1 MLSFYPGPSKV
12 YPEVLGFIQEAFDEG
27 MVSINHRSPRF
38 EKLLKATLDSLH
50 EQWNIPTDYTIYFIS
65 SATEA
70 WEIVSQSLV
79 EKKSMHLYNGA
90 FGKKW
95 AHYARQIHPE
105 SISHEFDLQASLQDI
120 STGLDLSDTDTLCL
134 VQSETSNG
142 SGQQIKRSDYAI
154 EPSCLIAVDATS
166 SMGGILLPWL
176 EADVWLASVQKCMG
190 IPAGLGLLICSPKAL
205 ARAEK
210 LQKRA
215 HYNDI
220 LLMEE
225 NRKLF
230 QTHYTPNVLSIFVLH
245 KLTQFLPNLTQI
257 HAQTLEK
264 AKMLEDFWISQT
276 GFELKFLID
285 NPALRLPTVL
295 ALQGNPVDIQRIKS
309 KCFISQIELGNGYGT
324 WKENTVRIANFPSH
338 TPADLE
344 QLFNTLSHGL

>member
-12 YPEVLGFIQEAFDEG
+12 YPEVLGFIQEAFQEG

-50 EQWNIPTDYTIYFIS
+50 EKWNIPADYTIYFIS

-79 EKKSMHLYNGA
+79 EQKSMHLYNGA

-95 AHYARQIHPE
+95 AHYASQIHPE
-105 SISHEFDLQASLQDI
+105 SVSYAFDLQASLSDI
-120 STGLDLSDTDTLCL
+120 SKNIDFSGIDTLCL

-142 SGQQIKRSDYAI
+142 SGQVIQRSDYALD
-154 EPSCLIAVDATS
+154 PSSILAVDATS

-176 EADVWLASVQKCMG
+176 EADVWLASVQKCLG

-205 ARAEK
+205 ERAEK

-245 KLTQFLPNLTQI
+245 KLTQFLPNLTEI
-257 HAQTLEK
+257 HAQTMEK
-264 AKMLEDFWISQT
+264 STRLAEFWDTQK
-276 GFELKFLID
+276 GLDFLIK

-295 ALQGNPVDIQRIKS
+295 ALKGNPTDIQNIKNI
-309 KCFISQIELGNGYGT
+309 CLQNQIELGNGYGE
-324 WKENTVRIANFPSH
+324 WKENTVRIANVPSH
-338 TPADLE
+338 TSADFD
-344 QLFNTLSHGL
+344 QLFNTLRHGL

>member
-12 YPEVLGFIQEAFDEG
+12 YPEVLGFIQEAFQEG

-50 EQWNIPTDYTIYFIS
+50 EKWNIPADYTIYFIS

-79 EKKSMHLYNGA
+79 EQKSMHLYNGA
-90 FGKKW
+90 VGKKW
-95 AHYARQIHPE
+95 AHYASQSHPE
-105 SISHEFDLQASLQDI
+105 SVSHAFDLQASLSDI
-120 STGLDLSDTDTLCL
+120 SKNIDFSGVDTLCL

-142 SGQQIKRSDYAI
+142 SGQVIRRSDYALD
-154 EPSCLIAVDATS
+154 PSSILAVDATS

-176 EADVWLASVQKCMG
+176 EADVWLASVQKCLG

-205 ARAEK
+205 ERAEK

-245 KLTQFLPNLTQI
+245 KLTQFLPNLTEI
-257 HAQTLEK
+257 HAQTMEK
-264 AKMLEDFWISQT
+264 STRLAEFWDTQK
-276 GFELKFLID
+276 GLDFLIK

-295 ALQGNPVDIQRIKS
+295 ALKGNPTDIQNIKNI
-309 KCFISQIELGNGYGT
+309 CLQNQIELGNGYGE

-338 TPADLE
+338 TSADFD
-344 QLFNTLSHGL
+344 QLFNTLRHGL

>member
-12 YPEVLGFIQEAFDEG
+12 YPEVLGFIQEAFQEG

-50 EQWNIPTDYTIYFIS
+50 EKWNIPADYTIYFIS

-79 EKKSMHLYNGA
+79 EQKSMHLYNGA

-95 AHYARQIHPE
+95 AHYASQIHPE
-105 SISHEFDLQASLQDI
+105 SVSHAFDLQASLSDI
-120 STGLDLSDTDTLCL
+120 SKNIDFSGVDTLCL

-142 SGQQIKRSDYAI
+142 SGQVIQRSDYALD
-154 EPSCLIAVDATS
+154 PSSILAVDATS

-176 EADVWLASVQKCMG
+176 EADVWLASVQKCLG

-205 ARAEK
+205 ERAEK

-245 KLTQFLPNLTQI
+245 KLTQFLPNLTEI
-257 HAQTLEK
+257 HAQTMEK
-264 AKMLEDFWISQT
+264 STRLAEFWDTQK
-276 GFELKFLID
+276 GLDFLIK

-295 ALQGNPVDIQRIKS
+295 ALKGNTTDIQNIKNI
-309 KCFISQIELGNGYGT
+309 CLQNQIELGNGYGE

-338 TPADLE
+338 TSADFD
-344 QLFNTLSHGL
+344 QLFNTLRHGL

>member
-12 YPEVLGFIQEAFDEG
+12 YPEVLGFIQEAFQEG

-50 EQWNIPTDYTIYFIS
+50 EKWNIPADYTIYFIS

-79 EKKSMHLYNGA
+79 EQKSMHLYNGA

-95 AHYARQIHPE
+95 AHYASQIHPE
-105 SISHEFDLQASLQDI
+105 SVSHAFDLQASLSDI
-120 STGLDLSDTDTLCL
+120 SKNIDFSGIDTLCL

-142 SGQQIKRSDYAI
+142 SGQVIQRSDYALD
-154 EPSCLIAVDATS
+154 PSSILAVDATS
-166 SMGGILLPWL
+166 SMAGILLPWL
-176 EADVWLASVQKCMG
+176 EADVWLASVQKCLG

-205 ARAEK
+205 ERAEK

-245 KLTQFLPNLTQI
+245 KLTQFLPNLTEI
-257 HAQTLEK
+257 HVQTMEK
-264 AKMLEDFWISQT
+264 STRLAEFWDTQK
-276 GFELKFLID
+276 GLDFLIK

-295 ALQGNPVDIQRIKS
+295 ALKGNPTDIQIIKNI
-309 KCFISQIELGNGYGT
+309 CLQDQIELGNGYGE

-338 TPADLE
+338 TSADFD
-344 QLFNTLSHGL
+344 QLFNTLRHGL

>member
-12 YPEVLGFIQEAFDEG
+12 YPEVLGFIQEAFQEG

-50 EQWNIPTDYTIYFIS
+50 EKWNIPADYTIYFIS

-79 EKKSMHLYNGA
+79 EQKSMHLYNGA

-95 AHYARQIHPE
+95 AHYASQIHPE
-105 SISHEFDLQASLQDI
+105 SVSHAFDLQASLSDI
-120 STGLDLSDTDTLCL
+120 SKNIDFSGVDTLCL

-142 SGQQIKRSDYAI
+142 SGQLIQRSDYALD
-154 EPSCLIAVDATS
+154 PSSILAVDATS

-176 EADVWLASVQKCMG
+176 EADVWLASVQKCLG

-205 ARAEK
+205 ERAEK

-245 KLTQFLPNLTQI
+245 KLTQFLPNLTEI
-257 HAQTLEK
+257 HAQTMEK
-264 AKMLEDFWISQT
+264 STRLAEFWDTQK
-276 GFELKFLID
+276 GLDFLIK

-295 ALQGNPVDIQRIKS
+295 ALKGNPTDIQNIKNI
-309 KCFISQIELGNGYGT
+309 CLQNQIELGNGYGE

-338 TPADLE
+338 TSADFD
-344 QLFNTLSHGL
+344 QLFNTLRHGL

>member
-12 YPEVLGFIQEAFDEG
+12 YPEVLGFIQEAFQEG

-50 EQWNIPTDYTIYFIS
+50 EKWNIPADYTIYFIS

-79 EKKSMHLYNGA
+79 EEKSMHLYNGA

-95 AHYARQIHPE
+95 AHYASQIHPE
-105 SISHEFDLQASLQDI
+105 SVSYAFDLQASLSDI
-120 STGLDLSDTDTLCL
+120 SQNINFSGIDTLCL

-142 SGQQIKRSDYAI
+142 SGQVIQRSDYALD
-154 EPSCLIAVDATS
+154 PSSILAVDATS

-176 EADVWLASVQKCMG
+176 EADVWLASVQKCLG

-205 ARAEK
+205 ERAEK

-245 KLTQFLPNLTQI
+245 KLTQFLPNLTEI
-257 HAQTLEK
+257 HAQTMEK
-264 AKMLEDFWISQT
+264 STRLAEFWDTQK
-276 GFELKFLID
+276 GLDFLIK

-295 ALQGNPVDIQRIKS
+295 ALKGNPTDIQNIKNI
-309 KCFISQIELGNGYGT
+309 CLQNQIELGNGYGE

-338 TPADLE
+338 TSADFD
-344 QLFNTLSHGL
+344 QLFNTLRHGL

>member
-12 YPEVLGFIQEAFDEG
+12 YPEVLGFIQEAFQEG

-50 EQWNIPTDYTIYFIS
+50 EKWNIPADYTIYFIS

-79 EKKSMHLYNGA
+79 EQKSMHLYNGA

-95 AHYARQIHPE
+95 AHYASQIHPK
-105 SISHEFDLQASLQDI
+105 SVSHAFDLQASLSDI
-120 STGLDLSDTDTLCL
+120 SKNIDFSGVDTLCL

-142 SGQQIKRSDYAI
+142 SGQIIQRSDYALD
-154 EPSCLIAVDATS
+154 PSSILAVDATS
-166 SMGGILLPWL
+166 SMAGILLPWL
-176 EADVWLASVQKCMG
+176 EADVWLASVQKCLG

-205 ARAEK
+205 ERAEK

-245 KLTQFLPNLTQI
+245 KLTQFLPNLTEI
-257 HAQTLEK
+257 HVQTMEK
-264 AKMLEDFWISQT
+264 STRLAEFWDTQK
-276 GFELKFLID
+276 GLDFLIK

-295 ALQGNPVDIQRIKS
+295 ALKGNPTDIQIIKNI
-309 KCFISQIELGNGYGT
+309 CLQDQIELGNGYGE

-338 TPADLE
+338 TSADFD
-344 QLFNTLSHGL
+344 QLFNTLRHGL

>member
-12 YPEVLGFIQEAFDEG
+12 YPEVLGFIQEAFEEG

-38 EKLLKATLDSLH
+38 ELLLKSTLESLH
-50 EQWNIPTDYTIYFIS
+50 EKWNIPSDYTIYFIS

-79 EKKSMHLYNGA
+79 ERKSMHLYNGA

-95 AHYARQIHPE
+95 AHYASQIHPE
-105 SISHEFDLQASLQDI
+105 SVSHAFDLQGSLSDI
-120 STGLDLSDTDTLCL
+120 SGHIDFSGIDTLCL

-142 SGQQIKRSDYAI
+142 TGQLIQRSDYPI
-154 EPSCLIAVDATS
+154 DSSSIIAVDATS
-166 SMGGILLPWL
+166 SMGGIMLPWL

-245 KLTQFLPNLTQI
+245 KLTQFLPNLTEI
-257 HAQTLEK
+257 HVQTVEK
-264 AKMLEDFWISQT
+264 AKKLEDFWQNQEN
-276 GFELKFLID
+276 FELDFLIHK
-285 NPALRLPTVL
+285 PELRLPTVL
-295 ALQGNPVDIQRIKS
+295 ALKGNPRDIQKIKHI
-309 KCFISQIELGNGYGT
+309 CLQNQIELGNGYGI

-338 TPADLE
+338 TVADFD
-344 QLFNTLSHGL
+344 QLLNTLRHGL

>member
-12 YPEVLGFIQEAFDEG
+12 YPEVLGFIQEAFEEG

-50 EQWNIPTDYTIYFIS
+50 EKWNIPSDYTIYFIS

-79 EKKSMHLYNGA
+79 EQKSMHLYNGA

-95 AHYARQIHPE
+95 AHYASQIHPE
-105 SISHEFDLQASLQDI
+105 SVSHAFDLQASLSDI
-120 STGLDLSDTDTLCL
+120 SKNIDFSGVDTLCL

-142 SGQQIKRSDYAI
+142 SGQVIHRSDYDLDSSGI
-154 EPSCLIAVDATS
+154 IAVDATS

-176 EADVWLASVQKCMG
+176 EADVWLASVQKCLG

-205 ARAEK
+205 ARAER
-210 LQKRA
+210 LQKRG

-245 KLTQFLPNLTQI
+245 KLTQFLPNLTEI
-257 HAQTLEK
+257 HAQTMEK
-264 AKMLEDFWISQT
+264 ATRLSEFWDTQK
-276 GFELKFLID
+276 GLDFLIE

-295 ALQGNPVDIQRIKS
+295 ALKGKPTDIQNIKNI
-309 KCFISQIELGNGYGT
+309 CLQNQIELGNGYGE

-338 TPADLE
+338 TSADFD
-344 QLFNTLSHGL
+344 QLFNTLRHGI

>member
-12 YPEVLGFIQEAFDEG
+12 YPEVLGFIQEAFQEG

-50 EQWNIPTDYTIYFIS
+50 EKWNIPADYTIYFIS

-79 EKKSMHLYNGA
+79 EEKSMHLYNGA

-95 AHYARQIHPE
+95 AHYASQIHPE
-105 SISHEFDLQASLQDI
+105 SVSYAFDLQASLSDI
-120 STGLDLSDTDTLCL
+120 SKNIDFSGVDTLCL

-142 SGQQIKRSDYAI
+142 SGQVIQRSDYALD
-154 EPSCLIAVDATS
+154 PSSILAVDATS

-176 EADVWLASVQKCMG
+176 EADVWLASVQKCLG

-205 ARAEK
+205 ERAEK

-245 KLTQFLPNLTQI
+245 KLTQFLPNLTEI
-257 HAQTLEK
+257 HAQTMEK
-264 AKMLEDFWISQT
+264 STRLAEFWDTQK
-276 GFELKFLID
+276 GLDFLIK

-295 ALQGNPVDIQRIKS
+295 ALKGNPTDIQNIKNI
-309 KCFISQIELGNGYGT
+309 CLQNQIELGNGYGE

-338 TPADLE
+338 TSADFD
-344 QLFNTLSHGL
+344 QLFNTLRHGL

>member
-12 YPEVLGFIQEAFDEG
+12 YPEVLGFIQEAFQEG

-50 EQWNIPTDYTIYFIS
+50 EKWNIPADYRIYFIS

-79 EKKSMHLYNGA
+79 EEKSMHLYNGA

-95 AHYARQIHPE
+95 AHYASQIHPE
-105 SISHEFDLQASLQDI
+105 SVSHAFDLQASLSDI
-120 STGLDLSDTDTLCL
+120 SKNIDFSGIDTLCL

-142 SGQQIKRSDYAI
+142 SGQVIQRSDYALD
-154 EPSCLIAVDATS
+154 PSSILAVDATS

-176 EADVWLASVQKCMG
+176 EADVWLASVQKCLG

-205 ARAEK
+205 ERAEN

-245 KLTQFLPNLTQI
+245 KLTQFLPNLTEI
-257 HAQTLEK
+257 HAQTMEK
-264 AKMLEDFWISQT
+264 STRLAEFWDTQK
-276 GFELKFLID
+276 GLDFLIK

-295 ALQGNPVDIQRIKS
+295 ALKGNPTDIQNIKNI
-309 KCFISQIELGNGYGT
+309 CLQNQIELGNGYGE

-338 TPADLE
+338 TSADFD
-344 QLFNTLSHGL
+344 QLFNTLRHGL